1 MTSKKK
7 SNSPFRTTFLAGSII
22 LLFFL
27 SFVVFLIAVSLNSYI
42 KKNSTREIAEEV
54 KEENQATTKQTVR
67 TDTIYVTKTVVEKC
81 TKMHC
86 DVEIS
91 HVDSPIVETKQHDST
106 NN

>member
-7 SNSPFRTTFLAGSII
+7 SNSAFRKTFLIGATFLFIFFVFAVVLVGGII
-22 LLFFL
+22 T
-27 SFVVFLIAVSLNSYI
+27 SYLHKNPQI
-42 KKNSTREIAEEV
+42 KKFDEKKTENPADVQRV
-54 KEENQATTKQTVR
+54 KVDTVY
-67 TDTIYVTKTVVEKC
+67 ITKTVVEKC

>member
-7 SNSPFRTTFLAGSII
+7 SNSAFRTTFLAGSII
-22 LLFFL
+22 LFFFL
-27 SFVVFLIAVSLNSYI
+27 AFAVFLIAAYVNSYI
-42 KKNSTREIAEEV
+42 EKNSTREITEEV
-54 KEENQATTKQTVR
+54 KEERPITPKQIVR